1 MADKL
6 VEVKGAVELAL
17 KLDDIA
23 MAIVRNSALMG
34 QLGNFV
40 NTSIKARTSE
50 GVSAE
55 GTPFEPYS
63 AKYAVWRS
71 KVFGAPVGHVD
82 LTLTGGMFNALTY
95 TAEDDRVTSFFM
107 DTPDK
112 RNPKVRNPAKA
123 FYNQQLRNFF
133 SISADEVKEVE
144 KMIKEYVDQQLR
156 SDKRGTQ

>member
-1 MADKL
+1 MADKVVEIRGAAEL
-6 VEVKGAVELAL
+6 VL

-23 MAIVRNSALMG
+23 MALVKNSKLMG

-40 NTSIKARTSE
+40 NTSIKARTSA
-50 GVSAE
+50 GMSAE
-55 GTPFEPYS
+55 GAPFTPYS
-63 AKYAVWRS
+63 PTYAIWRKKEGYPTS
-71 KVFGAPVGHVD
+71 KVD

-95 TAEDDRVTSFFM
+95 KAENDTVTSFFM

-123 FYNQQLRNFF
+123 FYNQQMRNFF
-133 SISADEVKEVE
+133 SISADEVKKVE
-144 KMIKEYVDQQLR
+144 QMIKQYVDRHLR

>member
-1 MADKL
+1 MADRL
-6 VEVKGAVELAL
+6 VEVKGATELAL

-23 MAIVRNSALMG
+23 MALVRNSKLMG
-34 QLGNFV
+34 VLGNFV

-50 GVSAE
+50 GRSAE

-63 AKYAVWRS
+63 PRYAVWR
-71 KVFGAPVGHVD
+71 KKEGYPTGKVD
-82 LTLTGGMFNALTY
+82 LTLTGFMFNALTY
-95 TAEDDRVTSFFM
+95 EAQDDRVTSFFM

-123 FYNQQLRNFF
+123 FYNQQMRNFF
-133 SISADEVKEVE
+133 SISADEVKKVE
-144 KMIKEYVDQQLR
+144 KIIKEYVDQQLR

>member
-6 VEVKGAVELAL
+6 VEVQGAVELAL

-23 MAIVRNSALMG
+23 LAIVKNSKLMG

-40 NTSIKARTSE
+40 NASIKARTSE
-50 GVSAE
+50 GRSAE

-63 AKYAVWRS
+63 PAYARWRKNVAKMPVS
-71 KVFGAPVGHVD
+71 KVD
-82 LTLTGGMFNALTY
+82 LTLTGGMFIALTY
-95 TAEDDRVTSFFM
+95 TAQDDRVTSFFM

-133 SISADEVKEVE
+133 SINAEEVKEVE